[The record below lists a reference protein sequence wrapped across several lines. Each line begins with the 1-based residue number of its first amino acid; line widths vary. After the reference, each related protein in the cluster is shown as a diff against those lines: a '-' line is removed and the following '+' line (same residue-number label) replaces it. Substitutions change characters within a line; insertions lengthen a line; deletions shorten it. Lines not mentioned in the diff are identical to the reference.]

1 MKSKNKAKNSKT
13 TYIFTKE
20 TLGMTLL
27 LFSAIVLIMLFAEGA
42 PFSSIGKAICTFMF
56 GTFGY
61 GSFLLI
67 ALTAYLGVWL
77 VFGKKIKI
85 SLKPALAISLTV
97 FVLFLL
103 FHSVTSRN
111 ISTADYGKYIAEC
124 YKNAANGYS
133 GYTFGGVLSAV
144 FVYPVAK
151 LTTFVGA
158 YVIFSLFVI
167 ACGYLLFKVF
177 RRGFGNKP
185 QEESVP
191 VAEESEAAVAEAEPA
206 IVRSQHTPSVRS
218 ERRVI
223 EPNVQQYENNV
234 AEQPQEDKDP
244 YSKKNLGRKI
254 LFEKGEFD
262 AESYRR
268 NMIFYDNSYF
278 NHPVNSATD
287 YLNNFTSGKTSSVSE
302 QTYAESYQQ
311 DILNQ
316 PEIGR
321 AHV

>member
-1 MKSKNKAKNSKT
+1 MLFFTVNVIIKNVLLSFTVTYRRIKVKSKNKAKNSKT

-124 YKNAANGYS
+124 YKNAANGY
-133 GYTFGGVLSAV
+133 
-144 FVYPVAK
+144 
-151 LTTFVGA
+151 
-158 YVIFSLFVI
+158 
-167 ACGYLLFKVF
+167 
-177 RRGFGNKP
+177 
-185 QEESVP
+185 
-191 VAEESEAAVAEAEPA
+191 
-206 IVRSQHTPSVRS
+206 
-218 ERRVI
+218 
-223 EPNVQQYENNV
+223 
-234 AEQPQEDKDP
+234 
-244 YSKKNLGRKI
+244 
-254 LFEKGEFD
+254 
-262 AESYRR
+262 
-268 NMIFYDNSYF
+268 
-278 NHPVNSATD
+278 
-287 YLNNFTSGKTSSVSE
+287 
-302 QTYAESYQQ
+302 
-311 DILNQ
+311 
-316 PEIGR
+316 
-321 AHV
+321 